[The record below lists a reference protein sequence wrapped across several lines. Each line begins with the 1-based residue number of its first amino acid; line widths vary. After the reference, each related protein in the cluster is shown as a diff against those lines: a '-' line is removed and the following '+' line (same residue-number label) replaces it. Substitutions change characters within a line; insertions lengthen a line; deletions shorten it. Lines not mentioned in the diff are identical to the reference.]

1 MHDSPPPSAER
12 PTLTQE
18 GDSTAKPDAVNRY
31 WRTNLSI
38 VGGLLSVWGVVSFG
52 CGILWIEPLN
62 QIRLGQV
69 GLGFWIAQQ
78 GAIFVFV
85 ILVTLYAFWMDRV
98 DRKHDVGDLG

>member
-1 MHDSPPPSAER
+1 M
-12 PTLTQE
+12 
-18 GDSTAKPDAVNRY
+18 
-31 WRTNLSI
+31 
-38 VGGLLSVWGVVSFG
+38 
-52 CGILWIEPLN
+52 GILWIEPLN